1 MQFERQ
7 DLELALRRS
16 RIKHK
21 AGHSMKSAPTEIV
34 PLIHANPVPRSFY
47 ERDPEQVARAILGK
61 LIVRSFQ
68 GEELAGRI
76 TEVEAYLGLDDPAA
90 HAFVGR
96 TERNAVL
103 FGPPGFAYVY
113 FIYGMHYCLNFSC
126 QPEGHAGS
134 VLIRAVEPVAG
145 LHKMAEL
152 RGIPSTANAKAL
164 TGGPG
169 KLCQALGITRM
180 AHNGVDV
187 TLPTSPLRVLDDS
200 AKVGPIHA
208 TPRIG
213 IRKAQ
218 DRLLRFLVS

>member
-1 MQFERQ
+1 M
-7 DLELALRRS
+7 
-16 RIKHK
+16 
-21 AGHSMKSAPTEIV
+21 
-34 PLIHANPVPRSFY
+34 PRSSAAALPLYGRPLSDATALSRTFF
-47 ERDPEQVARAILGK
+47 EHNPEQVAKSLLGK
-61 LIVRSFQ
+61 LLVRSLE
-68 GEELAGRI
+68 GENIAGRI

-90 HAFVGR
+90 HAFTGR

-113 FIYGMHYCLNFSC
+113 FIYGMYYCLNFSC
-126 QPEGHAGS
+126 QPEGQAGC
-134 VLIRAVEPVAG
+134 VLIRALEPVTG
-145 LHKMAEL
+145 VPTMAKL
-152 RGIPSTANAKAL
+152 RGMPPASPAKAL

-187 TLPTSPLRVLDDS
+187 TLPTSPLRVMDDGVKPS
-200 AKVGPIHA
+200 HIGA

-218 DRLLRFLVS
+218 DRLLRFLFR

>member
-1 MQFERQ
+1 
-7 DLELALRRS
+7 
-16 RIKHK
+16 
-21 AGHSMKSAPTEIV
+21 MKSTPAETAQ
-34 PLIHANPVPRSFY
+34 LSHATPIPRGFY
-47 ERDPEQVARAILGK
+47 ERDPEQVARALLGK
-61 LIVRSFQ
+61 LIVRSFE

-90 HAFVGR
+90 HAFAGR

-113 FIYGMHYCLNFSC
+113 FIYGMHHCLNFSC
-126 QPEGHAGS
+126 QPEGHAGC
-134 VLIRAVEPVAG
+134 VLIRALEPIAG
-145 LHKMAEL
+145 LRKMAEL
-152 RGIPSTANAKAL
+152 RGVAPTADTKAL

-169 KLCQALGITRM
+169 KLCQALGITRI

-187 TLPTSPLRVLDDS
+187 TLPTSPLRVLDDGATAS
-200 AKVGPIHA
+200 PIQA

-218 DRLLRFLVS
+218 DRLLRFLVP